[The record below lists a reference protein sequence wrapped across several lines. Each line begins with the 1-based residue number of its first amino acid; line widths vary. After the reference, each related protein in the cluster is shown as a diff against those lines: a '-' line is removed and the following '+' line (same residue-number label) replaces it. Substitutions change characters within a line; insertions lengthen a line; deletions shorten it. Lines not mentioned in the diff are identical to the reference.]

1 VKQRLFV
8 VAAATLVSCTP
19 TINLLNPVSPKFHGA
34 YAPVRAE
41 RPRSISTPIRVVS
54 FNIKL
59 ADHIDSAIAVLG
71 NAPLSTA
78 DIISL
83 QEMDESGTERIAR
96 ALKLNYIYY
105 PGSIHP
111 SRQRYFGPAIL
122 SRWPIEK
129 TWKLTLPYEA
139 PIRRQRRNAT
149 AAVVNVAG
157 TRVWIY
163 AVHLETQL
171 RASDHTREQQ
181 AAAVLA
187 DAEQASG
194 PVVIA
199 GDFNS
204 WWIGKYFERRGFVWT
219 TKNVGRT
226 ISFFSWD
233 HIFVRGVAR
242 TPVDAGTVRQIRGAS
257 DHRPV
262 WASIVLSR
270 ASQATRRALRL
281 VRRGSRPPA
290 EDLD

>member
-1 VKQRLFV
+1 MKHSLCVIAAV
-8 VAAATLVSCTP
+8 VALSSCTP
-19 TINLLNPVSPKFHGA
+19 TVNLLNPVSPRFHGA
-34 YAPVRAE
+34 FAPVPAE
-41 RPRSISTPIRVVS
+41 RPRSISMPIRVVS

-71 NAPLSTA
+71 SDPLGTA

-111 SRQRYFGPAIL
+111 TRRRYFGPAIL
-122 SRWPIEK
+122 SRWPIERS
-129 TWKLTLPYEA
+129 WKLILPYEA
-139 PIRRQRRNAT
+139 PVRGQRRNAT
-149 AAVVNVAG
+149 AAIVNVAG
-157 TRVWIY
+157 TRIWVY

-181 AAAVLA
+181 AATILA
-187 DAEQASG
+187 DAAEASG
-194 PVVIA
+194 PVIIA

-204 WWIGKYFERRGFVWT
+204 WWIGKYFERQGFVWP
-219 TKNVGRT
+219 TKKVGKT

-233 HIFVRGVAR
+233 HIFARGMTRISVAAAGKVRE
-242 TPVDAGTVRQIRGAS
+242 VRAAS

-262 WASIVLSR
+262 WANLVLSR
-270 ASQATRRALRL
+270 ES
-281 VRRGSRPPA
+281 
-290 EDLD
+290 